1 MITHKQKLALGGLV
15 TLSAAIW
22 TPQVLQRFASD
33 DGTKASVSSGPD
45 ESEMIDI
52 DRGGSAGSPMGAG
65 FSVAPPMAMAGVS
78 GTGSLPSSGS
88 APLESTLDNRSPMA
102 GGTAPVGAN
111 AIVSEVLRTLRQSE
125 AFGVENKVVGTTAQI
140 EFGEEVP
147 EPEVL
152 PELVAFVQENPLRGT
167 IVGETYAV
175 ALIGK
180 MRVRLGENVPGTG
193 AFLTKIERGRA
204 TLNDGGLIIE
214 LELRPLETSAALM
227 QEREGNGAGASTG
240 AVDTGPSETGDG
252 GLQTTE
258 SNPAGSTSGPLSDG
272 NQDTNNHPSGSQGDF

>member
-33 DGTKASVSSGPD
+33 EGTKASVSSGPD

-65 FSVAPPMAMAGVS
+65 LSVAPPMA
-78 GTGSLPSSGS
+78 
-88 APLESTLDNRSPMA
+88 MA

-193 AFLTKIERGRA
+193 AFLTKVERGRA

-227 QEREGNGAGASTG
+227 RQREGDRAGASTG
-240 AVDTGPSETGDG
+240 AVDTEPSETGDG
-252 GLQTTE
+252 GLQATV

-272 NQDTNNHPSGSQGDF
+272 NQDANNHPSGSQGDF